1 MSQKHLPPN
10 TIIVI
15 QHFRCCR
22 LIKCI
27 FNRILQRRIIIF
39 CQVIIIQHRRYYPFF
54 IFCHIVLIFHHIPCS
69 LHGNIKPRNSC
80 LPPGATFKAGSIIRI
95 HTTRKNKMG
104 TPKENKICFRYLLL
118 HTTYT
123 HIITTAKYTP
133 WFLVSSKSST
143 IMDNKYQFLF
153 FTSPLVSSECPISNN
168 RIVNIRHTRWK
179 YTILHHTYRIQWKKP
194 GKMPQNIDRN

>member
-39 CQVIIIQHRRYYPFF
+39 CQVIIIQHRRYYPFSYSVTSF
-54 IFCHIVLIFHHIPCS
+54 WYSTIYRAVCW
-69 LHGNIKPRNSC
+69 NIKPRNSC

-153 FTSPLVSSECPISNN
+153 SLHLWYLPNVQSQTIGSSI
-168 RIVNIRHTRWK
+168 
-179 YTILHHTYRIQWKKP
+179 
-194 GKMPQNIDRN
+194 